1 MDILEQCNFFN
12 LMLKTISEEQMISK
26 WLKRPLGKT
35 KLSIRN
41 KKISDQI
48 KQQAL
53 LFSLFKITSKQD
65 NKAKIV
71 RRVMWTHE
79 RGRRDNETEPKKA
92 MEMVGW
98 MLASCTR
105 NADLSMYP
113 AKSRFN
119 LEMWTAK
126 ASLCLRE
133 VNHREEVN

>member
-1 MDILEQCNFFN
+1 MDILELYNFFN

-92 MEMVGW
+92 RKCLAGCFPPPQEMQISQCIWQSPGSTW
-98 MLASCTR
+98 KCEQQKRPSA
-105 NADLSMYP
+105 
-113 AKSRFN
+113 
-119 LEMWTAK
+119 
-126 ASLCLRE
+126 
-133 VNHREEVN
+133 